1 MHGGNV
7 DLEYYIVRTHS
18 GALWLYILNVINPS
32 KCSKVCLV
40 AIQNEGLVETK
51 TMVCF
56 KIYFGLF

>member
-1 MHGGNV
+1 MHGSNE
-7 DLEYYIVRTHS
+7 DLEYNVVCTHS
-18 GALWLYILNVINPS
+18 GAIWLYILNVINPS